1 MSGKNIRFDGPGRYV
16 VITKE
21 DISPEILELFSG
33 KIKIS
38 ELPDEVHAGS
48 EIVVEIKDQSEL
60 LSLLNMLYDN
70 HYTILKIE
78 CLSNRIIDQG
88 NPL

>member
-21 DISPEILELFSG
+21 DTSPEIVELFAG
-33 KIKIS
+33 KIEIS

-70 HYTILKIE
+70 HHTILKIE
-78 CLSNRIIDQG
+78 RLSNRIIDQAY
-88 NPL
+88 PL